1 MKEKKESSI
10 INIFVYLLI
19 VILII
24 LIILPPITRV
34 FFKESTTDTN
44 INSSNGTNTVSS
56 ATALT
61 CRREVT
67 VGTMIYNVTI
77 TSNYGNNTLNKV
89 TFSYEA
95 PEIVDN
101 TVTDNPVLTEM
112 ETIRNSGLVE
122 ETTNGLST
130 IFTLT
135 REVKEA
141 NPTNTSLDTFF
152 QPLDSQTTTLESLG
166 YTCSTLTA

>member
-1 MKEKKESSI
+1 MKEKKENSI

-24 LIILPPITRV
+24 LIIIPPLTRV
-34 FFKESTTDTN
+34 FFKEDTTNEN
-44 INSSNGTNTVSS
+44 INSSNNSDTISS

-77 TSNYGNNTLNKV
+77 TSNYSNNTLNKV
-89 TFSYEA
+89 TFNYEA
-95 PEIVDN
+95 PEVVDN

-112 ETIRNSGLVE
+112 NTIRNSGLVE

>member
-24 LIILPPITRV
+24 LIIIPPLTRV
-34 FFKESTTDTN
+34 FFKEDTTNEN
-44 INSSNGTNTVSS
+44 INSSNNSDTISS

-95 PEIVDN
+95 PEVVDN